1 MIGNGGREHAILHK
15 LSLSNREL
23 ELFAAPGNAGI
34 QSIATCVP
42 YQVDDLNGLVEF
54 ALKEGIDLTI
64 VGPELPLV
72 LGIVDLF
79 EANGLRIFGPN
90 KKAAQFEGSKDFTKA
105 FLMKHGIPT
114 AKSETHVILENA
126 LQAIDRFN
134 LPIVVKADGLAA
146 GKGVVIAK
154 TREEAAIAINDMMAN
169 QVFGEAGTKVV
180 LEEFLKGIEASI
192 LCFVDGHS
200 IIPMQPAQDYKKAK
214 EHDEGLNTGGM
225 GTYSPSKVIDEAMM
239 AKIQRDILDPF
250 IVGIKEDG
258 IDFKG
263 ILFVGIMIDGDD
275 INVLEYNVRLG
286 DPETEVTLVRLEND
300 LLEVIEAVESESLK
314 DIKLTW
320 TRNHA
325 VCVIMA
331 SGGYPEHYEK
341 GNKILGLNADGQ
353 GADASVT
360 EAEAEA
366 VVFHCGTTTKD
377 GNIVTNG
384 GRVLGV
390 TATGQTL
397 EDAREKAYRQVAKI
411 TYDKAYFRSD
421 IAAF

>member
-1 MIGNGGREHAILHK
+1 MKILVIGSGGREHAILHK

-90 KKAAQFEGSKDFTKA
+90 KNAAQFEGSKDFTKA

-114 AKSETHVILENA
+114 AKSETHIILEDA
-126 LQAIDRFN
+126 LQAVERFN
-134 LPIVVKADGLAA
+134 LPVVVKADGLAA
-146 GKGVVIAK
+146 GKGVVIAQ
-154 TREEAAIAINDMMAN
+154 TREEAVLAITDMMAN
-169 QVFGEAGTKVV
+169 QVFGEAGSKVV

-214 EHDEGLNTGGM
+214 ESDEGLNTGGM

-250 IVGIKEDG
+250 IVGIKEDD

-320 TRNHA
+320 AKNHA

-331 SGGYPEHYEK
+331 SGGYPENYEK
-341 GNKILGLNADGQ
+341 GKIILGLSADRQ
-353 GADASVT
+353 GAEV
-360 EAEAEA
+360 EA

-377 GNIVTNG
+377 GNVVTNG

-390 TATGQTL
+390 TATGLTL
-397 EDAREKAYRQVAKI
+397 EEAREKAYRQVAKI